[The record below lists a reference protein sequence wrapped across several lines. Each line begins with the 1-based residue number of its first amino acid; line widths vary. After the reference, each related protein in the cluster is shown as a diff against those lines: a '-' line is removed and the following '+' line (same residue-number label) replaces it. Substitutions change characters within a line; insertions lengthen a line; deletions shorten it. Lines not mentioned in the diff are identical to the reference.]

1 MKDDKVRWCRQ
12 HFLNSRSLKKAV
24 DIYKQLADYLRGM
37 ALTVPD
43 LADSD
48 DLLGPDNEG
57 EALRRALTSGLFM
70 HAAMRQPDGKLLQDR
85 LACMQSLLMIFKP
98 PSTP

>member
-1 MKDDKVRWCRQ
+1 MKDDRVKWCRQ

-37 ALTVPD
+37 AIEVTD
-43 LADSD
+43 LMEGDEF
-48 DLLGPDNEG
+48 LGPDEEG

-70 HAAMRQPDGKLLQDR
+70 HAAMRQPDGNLHQDR
-85 LACMQSLLMIFKP
+85 PA
-98 PSTP
+98 